1 MKMNIFALIIMIVS
15 VYYIDYDVDH
25 EHYYGTVQGAHTL
38 SQKIGFPTCLQTY
51 FTGTMSAALSRSSPN
66 CRRIDGT
73 MPALLCLPL
82 G

>member
-38 SQKIGFPTCLQTY
+38 SQKIGFPKCLQTY

-66 CRRIDGT
+66 CRRIET
-73 MPALLCLPL
+73 AMPVVHFPL

>member
-38 SQKIGFPTCLQTY
+38 SQKIKHISQVQCQRLCRGAPPTA
-51 FTGTMSAALSRSSPN
+51 GE
-66 CRRIDGT
+66 
-73 MPALLCLPL
+73 
-82 G
+82 